1 MGAAG
6 TTGAADA
13 HRTARLEDILTPD
26 AVMAT
31 GTLNDP
37 AGKDLQLSFWSSII
51 GVSEC
56 SACHQSSVFHSVCH
70 FHIDSVIHYLHYC
83 LSDHPLGFLTWIRI
97 IHIYLFIVHGSAF
110 VFDWTVAWRTAVRTA
125 SWGIL
130 KEPSVQTITWYKYTS
145 NFFTT
150 HPVRPHT

>member
-37 AGKDLQLSFWSSII
+37 AGKDLQFSF
-51 GVSEC
+51 
-56 SACHQSSVFHSVCH
+56 
-70 FHIDSVIHYLHYC
+70 
-83 LSDHPLGFLTWIRI
+83 
-97 IHIYLFIVHGSAF
+97 
-110 VFDWTVAWRTAVRTA
+110 
-125 SWGIL
+125 
-130 KEPSVQTITWYKYTS
+130 
-145 NFFTT
+145 
-150 HPVRPHT
+150 